1 MNSYK
6 VETKNAATNGWDAV
20 ASIRPDYAASN
31 AKLGW
36 FFKRRVI
43 VLGNPDEAEELAE
56 IKAAA
61 LARRLR
67 GEKRIERTAEID
79 GKKVKTIIWEN
90 GRWLIPVGWV
100 KRIKARWSVYSV

>member
-6 VETKNAATNGWDAV
+6 VETRNVATKGWDAV

-36 FFKRRVI
+36 VFKRRVI
-43 VLGNPDEAEELAE
+43 VLGNPDEAELAAE
-56 IKAAA
+56 IKAVA

-79 GKKVKTIIWEN
+79 GKKIKTIIWEN
-90 GRWLIPVGWV
+90 GRWLIQVSWL
-100 KRIKARWSVYSV
+100 KRLKARFT